1 MSVSE
6 IPCGLTKGERMTST
20 SLSYVLI
27 TSARNEE
34 KYIEGTLKSVVTQQ
48 QRPKKWVVISDG
60 STDRTD
66 ELIQQYAERYDFI
79 QYLRTEPSIDRNF
92 ASKVYALTIGL
103 KEFEGM
109 EYDVIGNL
117 DADVTFAPD
126 YFLQVLQ
133 HFAEDEKLGIAGG
146 LIYEDHHGK
155 IIHQDNAPE
164 WNVAGASQNFRR
176 ACHEQ
181 IGGYKPLLR
190 GGEDALADLMAR
202 MHGWKVRSYSE
213 LVVMHHRHAG
223 TEKGHVLKSRF
234 GLGRLDYSFGYHP
247 LFEMAKCAVRTFKE
261 PPYVTGSM
269 ARLLG
274 YFSAMLRREPLA
286 VPPDAKNFLRQEQ
299 MQRLFGKK

>member
-1 MSVSE
+1 
-6 IPCGLTKGERMTST
+6 MTRT
-20 SLSYVLI
+20 DLSYVLI

-34 KYIEGTLKSVVTQQ
+34 KYIEGTLKSVVAQQ
-48 QRPKKWVVISDG
+48 QPPLQWVVISDG

-66 ELIQQYAERYDFI
+66 EIIQQYAAQQAFIRYV
-79 QYLRTEPSIDRNF
+79 RTEPTIDRNF
-92 ASKVYALTIGL
+92 ASKVYALRMGL
-103 KEFEGM
+103 KRFENV

-117 DADVTFAPD
+117 DADVTFEPD
-126 YFLQVLQ
+126 YFSQLLQR
-133 HFAEDEKLGIAGG
+133 FAEDEQLGIAGG
-146 LIYEDHHGK
+146 LIYENHGGK

-176 ACHEQ
+176 VCHAQ
-181 IGGYKPLLR
+181 IGGYRPLLR

-202 MHGWKVRSYSE
+202 MHGWKVRSYPE

-247 LFEMAKCAVRTFKE
+247 LFELAKCAVRAVKE
-261 PPYVTGSM
+261 RPYVTGSA

-274 YFSAMLRREPLA
+274 YFAALLKREPLA
-286 VPPDAKNFLRQEQ
+286 VPPEVRDFLRQEQ
-299 MQRLFGKK
+299 MQRLFGKSKS